1 MDLLANLSLGLA
13 TAATAQNLMYCF
25 VGVFLGT
32 FIGVL
37 PGVGPLAAVA
47 MLLPVSFY
55 LPPETALVMLAGV
68 YYGAEYGGS
77 IASILLNI
85 PGTPS
90 ASVTCLDGYPMA
102 QQGRAGVAL
111 FATAMASMFGA
122 LFGVVVMVLLSPKL
136 AEFALLFQPAEYFSV
151 MVLGLVAA
159 SIVNSTG
166 AVRGLMMVCLGI
178 LLGTVGVDVNSGET
192 RFTGGFQELRDG
204 VSLVV
209 VAMGLFGISEVMVS
223 LRGATKSY
231 AGAGLTGSMLPTAR
245 EWLRSLMPA
254 LRGSAVGSFFGTL
267 PGTGQTV
274 ASFVGYALEK
284 RVNKRG
290 ASFGTGAIEG
300 VVVPESANN
309 AAAQTAFIPTLT
321 LGIPGS
327 TTMALML
334 GALMIH
340 GITPGPRLI
349 SEHPELFWGLVVS
362 FVFGNIFLLILN
374 IPLIGLW
381 VRDPAGAASLPLS
394 DGDRADL
401 CRRLQHL
408 EFAHRCLDDAALR
421 VDRLCAAAVPLRA
434 GSDVDRLRAGPDDG
448 GIFPPRHALVAWR
461 SERVPD
467 PAGQCPAAWGGS
479 PVAGC
484 HRAAVAVLAGFG
496 PAGGAAPRLSAPHR
510 GFAID
515 NRAEV
520 RAISGTAR
528 PRGPRWRNPEFW

>member
-1 MDLLANLSLGLA
+1 MDLLSNLALGLS
-13 TAATAQNLMYCF
+13 TAATVTNLTYCF
-25 VGVFLGT
+25 IGVFLGT

-55 LPPETALVMLAGV
+55 LEPETALVMLAGV

-90 ASVTCLDGYPMA
+90 ASVTCIDGYPMA

-111 FATAMASMFGA
+111 FMTAMASFFGA

-151 MVLGLVAA
+151 MVLGLIAA
-159 SIVNSTG
+159 SIVSASG
-166 AVRGLMMVCLGI
+166 ALRGLMMVCLGI

-192 RFTGGFQELRDG
+192 RFTGGIQELRDG

-209 VAMGLFGISEVMVS
+209 VAMGLFGVSEVMVS

-231 AGAGLTGSMLPTAR
+231 AGEKVRMRNFLPTPS
-245 EWLRSLMPA
+245 EWGRSIMPA
-254 LRGSAVGSFFGTL
+254 IRGSAVGSFFGTL

-284 RVNKRG
+284 RINRRR
-290 ASFGTGAIEG
+290 AEFGKGAIEG
-300 VVVPESANN
+300 VVVPETANN

-349 SEHPELFWGLVVS
+349 SDHPELFWGLVVS
-362 FVFGNIFLLILN
+362 FLFGNLFLLVLN
-374 IPLIGLW
+374 IPLIGIW
-381 VRDPAGAASLPLS
+381 VRL
-394 DGDRADL
+394 
-401 CRRLQHL
+401 
-408 EFAHRCLDDAALR
+408 LR
-421 VDRLCAAAVPLRA
+421 VPHHYLYPTVIVLICVGVYGISNSITDVWATLIFGVIGYVLRLFRFEPAPMLIGFILGPMMEEYFRRAMLLSRGDPMIFVERPGSAFLLGAGLLLLVLTVVPIKKI
-434 GSDVDRLRAGPDDG
+434 VQRLKGRLPMG
-448 GIFPPRHALVAWR
+448 
-461 SERVPD
+461 ERV
-467 PAGQCPAAWGGS
+467 
-479 PVAGC
+479 
-484 HRAAVAVLAGFG
+484 
-496 PAGGAAPRLSAPHR
+496 
-510 GFAID
+510 
-515 NRAEV
+515 
-520 RAISGTAR
+520 AR
-528 PRGPRWRNPEFW
+528 HHK

>member
-1 MDLLANLSLGLA
+1 MDLLSNLALGFA
-13 TAATAQNLMYCF
+13 TAATVYNLTYCF

-102 QQGRAGVAL
+102 RDGRAGVAL
-111 FATAMASMFGA
+111 FSTAIASFFGA
-122 LFGVVVMVLLSPKL
+122 IFGVVVMVLLSPAL
-136 AEFALLFQPAEYFSV
+136 AEFALLFGPAEYFAV

-159 SIVNSTG
+159 SVVSTSG
-166 AVRGLMMVCLGI
+166 AMRGVMMVCLGI
-178 LLGTVGVDVNSGET
+178 LLGTVGVDINSGET
-192 RFTGGFQELRDG
+192 RFVAGMPELRDG

-223 LRGATKSY
+223 ARGATRSY
-231 AGAGLTGSMLPTAR
+231 ATERISMSNFFPTR
-245 EWLRSLMPA
+245 SEWLRSIGPA
-254 LRGSAVGSFFGTL
+254 LRGSSVGSFFGTL

-284 RVNKRG
+284 RISPRG
-290 ASFGTGAIEG
+290 DKFGTGQIEG

-349 SEHPELFWGLVVS
+349 SEHPELFWGLIVS
-362 FVFGNIFLLILN
+362 FLFGNLFLLVLN

-381 VRDPAGAASLPLS
+381 VRLLRVPHYFLYPTVVVLICVGVYSIDNSIFDIWMTLAFGVLGYVLRLFRFEPAPLLIGFVLGPMMEEFFRRAMLLSRGDPMVFLERPGSAALLGVAVVLLLATAVP
-394 DGDRADL
+394 
-401 CRRLQHL
+401 RRL
-408 EFAHRCLDDAALR
+408 
-421 VDRLCAAAVPLRA
+421 
-434 GSDVDRLRAGPDDG
+434 
-448 GIFPPRHALVAWR
+448 FPW
-461 SERVPD
+461 
-467 PAGQCPAAWGGS
+467 
-479 PVAGC
+479 
-484 HRAAVAVLAGFG
+484 
-496 PAGGAAPRLSAPHR
+496 
-510 GFAID
+510 
-515 NRAEV
+515 NRA
-520 RAISGTAR
+520 T
-528 PRGPRWRNPEFW
+528 

>member
-1 MDLLANLSLGLA
+1 MELLSNLALGFA
-13 TAATAQNLMYCF
+13 TAATVYNLTYCF

-102 QQGRAGVAL
+102 RDGRAGVAL
-111 FATAMASMFGA
+111 FSTAIASFFGA
-122 LFGVVVMVLLSPKL
+122 IFGVVVMVLLSPAL
-136 AEFALLFQPAEYFSV
+136 AEFALLFGPAEYFAV

-159 SIVNSTG
+159 SVVSTSG
-166 AVRGLMMVCLGI
+166 AVRGVMMVCLGI
-178 LLGTVGVDVNSGET
+178 LLGTVGVDINSGET
-192 RFTGGFQELRDG
+192 RFVAGIAELRDG

-223 LRGATKSY
+223 ARGATRSF
-231 AGAGLTGSMLPTAR
+231 ATERISMSKFLPTKL
-245 EWLRSLMPA
+245 EWRRSIGPA
-254 LRGSAVGSFFGTL
+254 IRGSAVGSFFGTL

-284 RVNKRG
+284 RISPRG
-290 ASFGTGAIEG
+290 DQFGTGQIEG
-300 VVVPESANN
+300 VVAPESANN

-349 SEHPELFWGLVVS
+349 SEHPELFWGLIVS
-362 FVFGNIFLLILN
+362 FLFGNLFLLILN

-381 VRDPAGAASLPLS
+381 VRLLRVPHYFLYPTVVVLICVGVYSIDNSIFDIWATLAFGVLGYVLRLFRFEPAPLLIGFVLGPMMEEFFRRAMLLSRGDPMVF
-394 DGDRADL
+394 
-401 CRRLQHL
+401 L
-408 EFAHRCLDDAALR
+408 ERPGSAAL
-421 VDRLCAAAVPLRA
+421 L
-434 GSDVDRLRAGPDDG
+434 
-448 GIFPPRHALVAWR
+448 GIATVLLLATAIPRRFLPWSR
-461 SERVPD
+461 
-467 PAGQCPAAWGGS
+467 
-479 PVAGC
+479 
-484 HRAAVAVLAGFG
+484 
-496 PAGGAAPRLSAPHR
+496 
-510 GFAID
+510 
-515 NRAEV
+515 
-520 RAISGTAR
+520 TA
-528 PRGPRWRNPEFW
+528 

>member
-1 MDLLANLSLGLA
+1 MELLSNLALGFS
-13 TAATAQNLMYCF
+13 TAATLYNLTYCF
-25 VGVFLGT
+25 IGVFLGT

-102 QQGRAGVAL
+102 RDGRAGVAL
-111 FATAMASMFGA
+111 FSTAIASFFGA
-122 LFGVVVMVLLSPKL
+122 IFGVVVMVLLSPVL
-136 AEFALLFQPAEYFSV
+136 AEFALLFGPAEYFAV

-159 SIVNSTG
+159 SVVSTSG
-166 AVRGLMMVCLGI
+166 AMRGVMMVCLGI
-178 LLGTVGVDVNSGET
+178 LLGTIGVDINSGQT
-192 RFTGGFQELRDG
+192 RFVAEMPELRDG
-204 VSLVV
+204 ISLVV
-209 VAMGLFGISEVMVS
+209 VAMGLFGISEVIVS
-223 LRGATKSY
+223 ARGATRSY
-231 AGAGLTGSMLPTAR
+231 ATERIALRNFFPTPS
-245 EWLRSLMPA
+245 EWLRSIGPA
-254 LRGSAVGSFFGTL
+254 IRGSVVGSFFGTL

-274 ASFVGYALEK
+274 ASFVSYALEK
-284 RVNKRG
+284 RISPRG
-290 ASFGTGAIEG
+290 DKFGTGQIEG

-349 SEHPELFWGLVVS
+349 SEHPELFWGLIVS
-362 FVFGNIFLLILN
+362 FLFGNLFLLVLN

-381 VRDPAGAASLPLS
+381 VRL
-394 DGDRADL
+394 
-401 CRRLQHL
+401 
-408 EFAHRCLDDAALR
+408 LR
-421 VDRLCAAAVPLRA
+421 VPHYFLYPTVVVLICVGVYSIDNSIFDIWATLAFGVLGYILRLFRFEPAPLLIGFVLGPMMEEFFRRAMLLSRGDPMVFLERPGSAVLL
-434 GSDVDRLRAGPDDG
+434 GL
-448 GIFPPRHALVAWR
+448 ALVLL
-461 SERVPD
+461 
-467 PAGQCPAAWGGS
+467 
-479 PVAGC
+479 
-484 HRAAVAVLAGFG
+484 LATAL
-496 PAGGAAPRLSAPHR
+496 PSRYLPWSRLSQQ
-510 GFAID
+510 G
-515 NRAEV
+515 
-520 RAISGTAR
+520 
-528 PRGPRWRNPEFW
+528 

>member
-1 MDLLANLSLGLA
+1 MDLLANLALGLQ
-13 TAATAQNLMYCF
+13 TAATPANLIYCF

-55 LPPETALVMLAGV
+55 LEPATALVMLAGV

-90 ASVTCLDGYPMA
+90 SSVTCIDGYPMA
-102 QQGRAGVAL
+102 RQGRAGLAL
-111 FATAMASMFGA
+111 FATSVASFFGA
-122 LFGVVVMVLLSPKL
+122 IFGVIVIVLLAPKL

-151 MVLGLVAA
+151 MVLGLIAA
-159 SIVNSTG
+159 SIVSSSG
-166 AVRGLMMVCLGI
+166 ALRGLMMVCLGI
-178 LLGTVGVDVNSGET
+178 LLGTIGVDVNSGDT
-192 RFTGGFQELRDG
+192 RFTAGIPELRDG

-209 VAMGLFGISEVMVS
+209 VAMGLFGVSEVMVS

-231 AGAGLTGSMLPTAR
+231 AGEKLSWRGFFPSR
-245 EWLRSLMPA
+245 SEWRRSFMPA
-254 LRGSAVGSFFGTL
+254 LRGSATGSFFGTL

-284 RVNKRG
+284 RVNRNK
-290 ASFGTGAIEG
+290 AEFGTGAIEG
-300 VVVPESANN
+300 VVVPEAANN

-349 SEHPELFWGLVVS
+349 SEHPDLFWGLIVS
-362 FVFGNIFLLILN
+362 FLFGNFFLLILN

-381 VRDPAGAASLPLS
+381 VRL
-394 DGDRADL
+394 
-401 CRRLQHL
+401 
-408 EFAHRCLDDAALR
+408 LR
-421 VDRLCAAAVPLRA
+421 VPHYYLYPTVIIMICVGVYGISNSLMDVWATLAFGVIGYTLRLFRFEPAPMLIGFVLGPMMEEFFRRA
-434 GSDVDRLRAGPDDG
+434 MLLSRGDPMIFLERPGSAILLGVGLILLMFSAFSPKRMMRALT
-448 GIFPPRHALVAWR
+448 R
-461 SERVPD
+461 
-467 PAGQCPAAWGGS
+467 
-479 PVAGC
+479 
-484 HRAAVAVLAGFG
+484 
-496 PAGGAAPRLSAPHR
+496 R
-510 GFAID
+510 G
-515 NRAEV
+515 
-520 RAISGTAR
+520 
-528 PRGPRWRNPEFW
+528 

>member
-1 MDLLANLSLGLA
+1 MELLSNLALGFSTA
-13 TAATAQNLMYCF
+13 TSASNLFYCF
-25 VGVFLGT
+25 AGVFLGT

-55 LPPETALVMLAGV
+55 LEPTTALVMLAGV

-90 ASVTCLDGYPMA
+90 SSVTCIDGYPMA
-102 QQGRAGVAL
+102 QQGRAGIAL
-111 FATAMASMFGA
+111 FATSVASFFGGV
-122 LFGVVVMVLLSPKL
+122 FGVIVMVLLAPKL

-151 MVLGLVAA
+151 MVLGLIAA
-159 SIVNSTG
+159 SIVSSSG
-166 AVRGLMMVCLGI
+166 VLRGLMMVCLGI
-178 LLGTVGVDVNSGET
+178 LLGTIGVDVNSGDA
-192 RFTGGFQELRDG
+192 RFTAGIPELRDG

-231 AGAGLTGSMLPTAR
+231 AGQNVRGRDIFPTRA
-245 EWLRSLMPA
+245 EWRRSFLPA
-254 LRGSAVGSFFGTL
+254 LRGSTIGSFFGTL

-284 RVNKRG
+284 KISRNK
-290 ASFGTGAIEG
+290 AQFGKGAIEG

-349 SEHPELFWGLVVS
+349 SDHPDLFWGLVVS
-362 FVFGNIFLLILN
+362 FLFGNFFLLVLN

-381 VRDPAGAASLPLS
+381 VRLLRVPHYYLYPTVIMMICVGVYGISNSLTDVWATLAFGLIGYVLRLFRFEPAPMLIGFVLGPMMEEFFRRAMLLSRGDPMVFLERPGSAALLGIGALLLCASALPLKS
-394 DGDRADL
+394 IL
-401 CRRLQHL
+401 QRL
-408 EFAHRCLDDAALR
+408 
-421 VDRLCAAAVPLRA
+421 
-434 GSDVDRLRAGPDDG
+434 
-448 GIFPPRHALVAWR
+448 
-461 SERVPD
+461 
-467 PAGQCPAAWGGS
+467 
-479 PVAGC
+479 
-484 HRAAVAVLAGFG
+484 
-496 PAGGAAPRLSAPHR
+496 LSR
-510 GFAID
+510 
-515 NRAEV
+515 
-520 RAISGTAR
+520 T
-528 PRGPRWRNPEFW
+528 

>member
-1 MDLLANLSLGLA
+1 MELLSNLALGFA
-13 TAATAQNLMYCF
+13 TAATVYNLTCCF

-102 QQGRAGVAL
+102 RDGRAGVAL
-111 FATAMASMFGA
+111 FSTAIASFFGA
-122 LFGVVVMVLLSPKL
+122 IFGVVVMVLLSPAL
-136 AEFALLFQPAEYFSV
+136 AEFALLFGPAEYFAV

-159 SIVNSTG
+159 SVVSTSG
-166 AVRGLMMVCLGI
+166 ALRGVMMVCLGI
-178 LLGTVGVDVNSGET
+178 LLGTVGVDINSGET
-192 RFTGGFQELRDG
+192 RFVVGMPELRDG

-223 LRGATKSY
+223 ARGATRSY
-231 AGAGLTGSMLPTAR
+231 ATERISMSKFLPTRA
-245 EWLRSLMPA
+245 EWLRSVGPA
-254 LRGSAVGSFFGTL
+254 IRGSAVGSFFGTL

-284 RVNKRG
+284 RISPRG
-290 ASFGTGAIEG
+290 DKFGTGQIEG
-300 VVVPESANN
+300 VVVPEAANN

-349 SEHPELFWGLVVS
+349 SEHPELFWGLIVS
-362 FVFGNIFLLILN
+362 FLFGNLFLLILN

-381 VRDPAGAASLPLS
+381 VRLLRVPHYYLYPTVVVLICVGVYSIDNSIFDIWMTLAFGVLGYVLRLFRFEPAPLLIGFVLGPMMEEFFRRAMLLSRGDPMVF
-394 DGDRADL
+394 
-401 CRRLQHL
+401 L
-408 EFAHRCLDDAALR
+408 ERPGSAAL
-421 VDRLCAAAVPLRA
+421 L
-434 GSDVDRLRAGPDDG
+434 
-448 GIFPPRHALVAWR
+448 GIALVLLLATAIPRRFLPWAR
-461 SERVPD
+461 S
-467 PAGQCPAAWGGS
+467 A
-479 PVAGC
+479 
-484 HRAAVAVLAGFG
+484 
-496 PAGGAAPRLSAPHR
+496 
-510 GFAID
+510 
-515 NRAEV
+515 
-520 RAISGTAR
+520 
-528 PRGPRWRNPEFW
+528 

>member
-1 MDLLANLSLGLA
+1 MELLSNLALGFA
-13 TAATAQNLMYCF
+13 TAATVYNLTCCF

-102 QQGRAGVAL
+102 RDGRAGVAL
-111 FATAMASMFGA
+111 FSTAIASFFGA
-122 LFGVVVMVLLSPKL
+122 IFGVVVMVLLSPAL
-136 AEFALLFQPAEYFSV
+136 AEFALLFGPAEYFAV

-159 SIVNSTG
+159 SVVSTSG
-166 AVRGLMMVCLGI
+166 ALRGVMMVCLGI
-178 LLGTVGVDVNSGET
+178 LLGTVGVDINSGET
-192 RFTGGFQELRDG
+192 RFVVGMPELRDG

-223 LRGATKSY
+223 ARGATRSY
-231 AGAGLTGSMLPTAR
+231 ATERISMSKFLPTRA
-245 EWLRSLMPA
+245 EWLRSVGPA
-254 LRGSAVGSFFGTL
+254 IRGSAVGSFFGTL

-284 RVNKRG
+284 RISPRG
-290 ASFGTGAIEG
+290 DKFGTGQIEG
-300 VVVPESANN
+300 VVVPEAANN

-349 SEHPELFWGLVVS
+349 SEHPELFWGLIVS
-362 FVFGNIFLLILN
+362 FLFGNLFLLILN

-381 VRDPAGAASLPLS
+381 VRLLRVPHYYLYPTVVVLICVGVYSIDNSIFDIWMTLAFGVLGYVLRLFRFEPAPLLIGFVLGPMMEEFFRRAMLLSRGDPTVF
-394 DGDRADL
+394 
-401 CRRLQHL
+401 L
-408 EFAHRCLDDAALR
+408 ERPGSAAL
-421 VDRLCAAAVPLRA
+421 L
-434 GSDVDRLRAGPDDG
+434 
-448 GIFPPRHALVAWR
+448 GIALVLLLATAIPRRFLPWAR
-461 SERVPD
+461 S
-467 PAGQCPAAWGGS
+467 A
-479 PVAGC
+479 
-484 HRAAVAVLAGFG
+484 
-496 PAGGAAPRLSAPHR
+496 
-510 GFAID
+510 
-515 NRAEV
+515 
-520 RAISGTAR
+520 
-528 PRGPRWRNPEFW
+528 